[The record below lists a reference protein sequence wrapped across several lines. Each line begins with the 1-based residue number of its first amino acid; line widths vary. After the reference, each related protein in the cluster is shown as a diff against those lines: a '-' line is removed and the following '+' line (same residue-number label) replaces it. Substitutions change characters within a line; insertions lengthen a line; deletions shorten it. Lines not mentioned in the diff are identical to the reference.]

1 MDEIVR
7 QAMARWPNVPHC
19 FGWLRLDARGQW
31 RMRDE
36 RAQQLALPGDPIRH
50 PALPAF
56 IDRNYACDDTG
67 RWYFQ
72 NGPQR
77 VYVDLEWVPHIL
89 RTQPGANALVPSLI
103 LHTQVAVAHLDAAWM
118 DENGRLYLRSG
129 NIIAGVDDRDLATL
143 LPCLHHAG
151 QADEEALLRWL
162 EGAEDLTL
170 SFTWNGQGL
179 PLQRIASDQLEQTF
193 SFVCSPRPA

>member
-50 PALPAF
+50 QALLAF

-77 VYVDLEWVPHIL
+77 VHVDLEWVPHIL

-103 LHTQVAVAHLDAAWM
+103 LHTQVAVEHLDAAWM